1 MCYALLSFK
10 MISFVLF
17 RQALQPSMNL
27 SISELICY
35 TRHMGTVL
43 TCIENYTWHVPSL
56 TRKKNVGLHDLSAT
70 HYRDAW
76 GKGVFNMAL
85 SYCWP
90 NFKFS
95 LWYTKFYIF
104 KSIWKNLHF
113 FTNTFSFIPGVPFT
127 VVNLLQIFE
136 ELPGSFSGKA
146 RFFTRQVCILLT
158 TLI

>member
-1 MCYALLSFK
+1 MVNFDRLIFILGCEVWGNKTKEMYYWLLSLK

-27 SISELICY
+27 SISELVCY

-56 TRKKNVGLHDLSAT
+56 TRKKMLGVHDLSAV
-70 HYRDAW
+70 HYWDAW

-95 LWYTKFYIF
+95 LWYTKFNNYIQ
-104 KSIWKNLHF
+104 
-113 FTNTFSFIPGVPFT
+113 
-127 VVNLLQIFE
+127 VNLE
-136 ELPGSFSGKA
+136 EEPSLFHKLFRRHSRRSF
-146 RFFTRQVCILLT
+146 
-158 TLI
+158 

>member
-1 MCYALLSFK
+1 MYYSLLSLK

-27 SISELICY
+27 SISELVCY
-35 TRHMGTVL
+35 TRHMATVL
-43 TCIENYTWHVPSL
+43 TCIENYTWPVPIL
-56 TRKKNVGLHDLSAT
+56 TRKKMLGVHDLSAV
-70 HYRDAW
+70 HYWDAW

-95 LWYTKFYIF
+95 LWYTKFNIF

-113 FTNTFSFIPGVPFT
+113 FTNTFSFIPGAPFT
-127 VVNLLQIFE
+127 VVTFFRFLKNYQGVSE
-136 ELPGSFSGKA
+136 EKQDSLPGRYVFN
-146 RFFTRQVCILLT
+146 
-158 TLI
+158 